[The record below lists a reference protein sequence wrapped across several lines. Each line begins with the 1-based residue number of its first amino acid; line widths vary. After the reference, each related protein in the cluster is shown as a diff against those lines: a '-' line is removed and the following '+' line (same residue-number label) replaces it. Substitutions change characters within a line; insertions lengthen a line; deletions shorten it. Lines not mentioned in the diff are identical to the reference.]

1 MAAAYEDN
9 IGPDEPEVI
18 QMNRNKIDLSAVVTE
33 EPDLTPCDGPNDIPG
48 PDLPPEE
55 QADTPKPPDD
65 PKERRVLI
73 GRIKDYYRTFS
84 KRHLAGP
91 EWAQRIAEARS
102 LSNAELND
110 LLEDIRFEIAT
121 TNTNALLMKAPM
133 VAVAGLENALTQF
146 TPLKLKGLTQ
156 CLEANQDWRDV
167 MAELIIQY
175 KSYSY
180 TDPRYRALQIFAMTA
195 YGVHTTNCALE
206 STNNCLSATKVP
218 DAIVNQSAD
227 L

>member
-1 MAAAYEDN
+1 MATVYEDN

-18 QMNRNKIDLSAVVTE
+18 QMNKDKVDLSTVVAE
-33 EPDLTPCDGPNDIPG
+33 EPDSTPRDSSDDIPG
-48 PDLPPEE
+48 QDFPQEEQVDTLSPPE
-55 QADTPKPPDD
+55 D
-65 PKERRVLI
+65 PQERRVLI

-84 KRHLAGP
+84 SRHLSGP
-91 EWAQRIAEARS
+91 DWAQRVAMSRS
-102 LSNAELND
+102 MSTAELKN
-110 LLEDIRFEIAT
+110 LLEDIRFEVAT
-121 TNTNALLMKAPM
+121 TNTNTLLMKAPM

-167 MAELIIQY
+167 MAELIIEY